1 MLDVVLQDPISKS
14 WNPTFENSVHHY
26 KGQAI
31 KDRTSHLLNNSE
43 MSDILINAC
52 DENWWYGDTVRD
64 FNAHRFLLGTA
75 SPVFH
80 KILYSWED
88 DDNDKNITE
97 TNTNSGHHQQQ
108 RKLLLSSHLEVSIIL
123 VPCFDYHRLEIEGIP
138 PIAVESLL
146 EYIYEDK

>member
-1 MLDVVLQDPISKS
+1 
-14 WNPTFENSVHHY
+14 
-26 KGQAI
+26 
-31 KDRTSHLLNNSE
+31 

-88 DDNDKNITE
+88 DDNDKNIAE
-97 TNTNSGHHQQQ
+97 SCNNSGHQKQ
-108 RKLLLSSHLEVSIIL
+108 RKLGSIDLLSHFTKVKCDSWT
-123 VPCFDYHRLEIEGIP
+123 
-138 PIAVESLL
+138 
-146 EYIYEDK
+146 

>member
-1 MLDVVLQDPISKS
+1 MAKNEEKPGFTYVQPITKGHFQKTQNETQLLKTRSI
-14 WNPTFENSVHHY
+14 T

-88 DDNDKNITE
+88 DDNDKNIAE
-97 TNTNSGHHQQQ
+97 SNNSTM
-108 RKLLLSSHLEVSIIL
+108 
-123 VPCFDYHRLEIEGIP
+123 GISASENC
-138 PIAVESLL
+138 INK
-146 EYIYEDK
+146 ED